1 MVFPF
6 PNKTLEES
14 QIKFSDD
21 WKYDKFPLVLKPKD
35 GHLPLTQVKAKKIQS
50 GSDLRFELLNDGRIL
65 SLDNPTSKALFNE
78 GYTIDIQFIEHR
90 V

>member
-1 MVFPF
+1 MIFPF

-14 QIKFSDD
+14 EIKFSDD

-35 GHLPLTQVKAKKIQS
+35 GRLPLTQVNAKEIQS
-50 GSDLRFELLNDGRIL
+50 VADLRFELLNDGRIL
-65 SLDNPTSKALFNE
+65 SLDNSTSKALFNE